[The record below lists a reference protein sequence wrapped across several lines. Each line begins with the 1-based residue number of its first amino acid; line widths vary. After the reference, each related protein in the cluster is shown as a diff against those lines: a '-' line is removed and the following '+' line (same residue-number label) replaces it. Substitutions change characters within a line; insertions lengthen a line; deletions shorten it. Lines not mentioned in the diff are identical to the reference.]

1 MQFDENRD
9 CKLDCMFL
17 QVYFVTIYL
26 SSANSNIIQML
37 MKESVLSVFVR
48 CAVMARGKREREG
61 EGQQKG
67 NKNNSKANKQK
78 TKFTKDDYHS

>member
-1 MQFDENRD
+1 
-9 CKLDCMFL
+9 
-17 QVYFVTIYL
+17 
-26 SSANSNIIQML
+26 ML